1 MIKNHIFH
9 RDELSQTPW
18 KNGGGITREIA
29 SSEEGE
35 PYWRLSIADVT
46 QEGDFSTFP
55 GLHRILTV
63 IEGKGMRLQSPTADI
78 HARPR
83 EPVSFAGDTPVRGQL
98 VQGPVQ
104 NFNLIYDANKLKAIV
119 RVSGR
124 LDAEEAPSGEE
135 DLVVIYCLKGAM
147 ETSATT
153 SLSYHSGIINPRS
166 PILRISPG
174 SLFLNIE
181 MTHIA

>member
-9 RDELSQTPW
+9 RDQLPQTPW
-18 KNGGGITREIA
+18 KNGGGVTREIA
-29 SSEEGE
+29 CSEPGE

-55 GLHRILTV
+55 GLHRVLTV

-83 EPVSFAGDTPVRGQL
+83 EPVSFAGDTPIKGHL
-98 VQGPVQ
+98 MQGPVQ

-124 LDAEEAPSGEE
+124 LDAEEAPSAEE
-135 DLVVIYCLKGAM
+135 DLLVVYCLKGAV

-166 PILRISPG
+166 PILFTRPE
-174 SLFLNIE
+174 SLLLNIE
-181 MTHIA
+181 MTRIA